1 MTSRLCEEFPGSLP
15 SQVEAEPLKQML
27 QIAEMRALARAKEQ
41 LDAATKDDEKPRGP
55 MGRIVE
61 QLKAEQLREAHDA
74 G

>member
-1 MTSRLCEEFPGSLP
+1 
-15 SQVEAEPLKQML
+15 ML